1 MKEFKENK
9 IISKLLIILAIIL
22 SVFSIN
28 CLSFAD
34 DTIQTDNEVSKT
46 WGSTEAKMPQNN
58 IGSSTG
64 MFPQY
69 YLGTSSRTVT
79 LPSSRN
85 SWSRAGSWQS
95 TMDGKVVYCAEH
107 GAYVRYGHYDPATHY
122 LIPGQTQI
130 QNVNLNVTGI
140 PAGTI
145 YDNVYAKYMEYVR
158 QTVGNAKYYKDRYS
172 GETGESINNVHYN
185 ISSPSFPGGRN
196 AIGYFVEMFALNPIL
211 KDVDGVYSWASNG
224 DQAISRACSESEQN
238 MKELFEKLSK
248 AIWPSK
254 YSSDIDYGS
263 YTLKGI
269 TSTDGP
275 EFVVL
280 ETAPTADDRYTQ
292 TGSGSYSNDQK
303 AYILTSLEN
312 AYGEK
317 GEYGKKYS
325 LNDMQTAYWLS
336 LGQNPSKGTS
346 NGRTLYENSQKY
358 AEFASKKYEASIDTS
373 LAQVIADRGNQQ
385 YIVGP
390 FTLNYP
396 DYTAEDISYV
406 KSLSINNGSLIYDET
421 HKDFEIIF
429 EKGGTEVPG
438 ANGMKKHYPKSGE
451 KFFIK
456 FSASSIGY
464 ATSINLSAQ
473 FEYISGTNID
483 FTQLDTYADIWKYYG
498 YCELL
503 DPPYTMSERKR
514 YIFWNILCWTRRQRA
529 RSRHCT

>member
-95 TMDGKVVYCAEH
+95 IMDGKVVYCAEH
-107 GAYVRYGHYDPATHY
+107 GAYVRYGKYDPAIHY
-122 LIPGQTQI
+122 LKPGQTTI

-140 PAGTI
+140 PVGTI
-145 YDNVYAKYMEYVR
+145 YDIVYAKYMEYVKN
-158 QTVGNAKYYKDRYS
+158 TVGNTEYYKNTN
-172 GETGESINNVHYN
+172 TGEKDYSINNVLYD
-185 ISSPSFPGGRN
+185 IPTPSFPGGRN
-196 AIGYFVEMFALNPIL
+196 AIGYFVEMFSLDDILNG
-211 KDVDGVYSWASNG
+211 VDGVYSWNSNG
-224 DQAISRACSESEQN
+224 EQAVSRAASDSEQN
-238 MKELFEKLSK
+238 MKDLFEKLSK
-248 AIWPSK
+248 SIWPSK

-280 ETAPTADDRYTQ
+280 ETSPTADDRYTQ
-292 TGSGSYSNDQK
+292 TGSGNYSNDQK

-325 LNDMQTAYWLS
+325 LNDMQTAYWLA

-358 AEFASKKYEASIDTS
+358 AEFASSGFSASIDSS

-421 HKDFEIIF
+421 HKDFEIIL

-438 ANGMKKHYPKSGE
+438 ANGMKKHYPKAGE

-456 FSASSIGY
+456 VSASSIGY

-483 FTQLDTYADIWKYYG
+483 YTQLDTYADIWKYYG
-498 YCELL
+498 YCWFYEL
-503 DPPYTMSERKR
+503 PYQASER
-514 YIFWNILCWTRRQRA
+514 
-529 RSRHCT
+529 RS